1 MIYSILIVM
10 DYKHIIWDWNGT
22 LLDDRAMCV
31 KSINQILIDKG
42 LPVITLEKYMRL
54 FTFPVKA
61 FYEKLGFDFTKNS
74 FDDIGDG
81 FIDFYNKNF
90 KSLKLHKNTVTTLLH
105 IKKMGKTQAVLS
117 AAMEKML
124 KNWISDHDL
133 RTFFTDIVGV
143 DNQYAHGKID
153 IGKRYIEK
161 LNINRKEILMIGDTP
176 HDSEVAEAAGID
188 CILVEHGHVSKI
200 RLKETGRKTFQNFLE
215 VKKYL

>member
-1 MIYSILIVM
+1 MIYSILTVM
-10 DYKHIIWDWNGT
+10 NYKHIIWDWNGT

-31 KSINQILIDKG
+31 KSINQVLTAKG
-42 LPVITLEKYMRL
+42 LPVITLEKYMCL

-90 KSLKLHKNTVTTLLH
+90 KSLKLHKNTVSTLLY
-105 IKKMGKTQAVLS
+105 IKKMGRTQAVLS
-117 AAMEKML
+117 AAMDEML

-133 RTFFTDIVGV
+133 RIFFTDIVGV

-161 LNINRKEILMIGDTP
+161 VDINRKEILMIGDTP
-176 HDSEVAEAAGID
+176 HDSEVAEAMGID
-188 CILVEHGHVSKI
+188 CILVEHGHVSKD
-200 RLKETGRKTFQNFLE
+200 RLKETGRKTFQNFSE
-215 VKKYL
+215 IKKYL